1 MIKSNGHQYHFSGS
15 KFCGE
20 NREAYVNKI
29 SSTSEPVQCTVKGYL
44 RIFIRNFT
52 SFFLILNIFSLNL
65 IENKLFRKK
74 YFSNYIYSM
83 NLYILILFISYF
95 FTNILLYIHNILNV
109 F

>member
-1 MIKSNGHQYHFSGS
+1 MIKSNGPQYHFSGS

-20 NREAYVNKI
+20 NREAYVNQI
-29 SSTSEPVQCTVKGYL
+29 SSTSEPVQCKVKGYL

-52 SFFLILNIFSLNL
+52 SFFLILENFSLNL
-65 IENKLFRKK
+65 LGNQLFRKK

-83 NLYILILFISYF
+83 DYLFIYF
-95 FTNILLYIHNILNV
+95 IYLFI